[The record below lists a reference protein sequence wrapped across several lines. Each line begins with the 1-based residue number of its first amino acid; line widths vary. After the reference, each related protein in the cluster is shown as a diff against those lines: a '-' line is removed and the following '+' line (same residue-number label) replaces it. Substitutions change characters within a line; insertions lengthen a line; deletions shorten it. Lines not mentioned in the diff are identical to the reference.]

1 MSQESL
7 DFGPIW
13 LVKDAQRE
21 IYRTVDEAV
30 DAIGGIQVAAGA
42 CAAADVSIDRS
53 DLRRSIDREGRR
65 LAVEHAMAIA
75 AMCTR
80 SNPSLAERIN
90 SALIR
95 PSGFVV
101 ATPPPRISDAEL
113 RKAYDRGDLAWS
125 ARAGSGR

>member
-13 LVKDAQRE
+13 LVKDAQRDV
-21 IYRTVDEAV
+21 YRTVEEAV
-30 DAIGGIQVAAGA
+30 EAIGGISVAAGA

-53 DLRRSIDREGRR
+53 DLRRAIERDGRR
-65 LAVEHAMAIA
+65 LALEHVMAIA

-80 SNPSLAERIN
+80 SNAPLAERIN

-95 PSGFVV
+95 PSGFIV
-101 ATPPPRISDAEL
+101 ATPPPRLSDADL
-113 RKAYDRGDLAWS
+113 RKAYDGGELTWRD
-125 ARAGSGR
+125 RR